1 MDKLITAEM
10 VAGCEREDLR
20 HSGAIMSHGAL
31 LHVSAEG
38 QLITH
43 VSENIAEFCGLT
55 PQQVLDKPLAQS
67 GIAIQLDP
75 NDLRRQPGSRNE
87 HAHLHGAAG
96 TLCVLVT
103 VVKTG
108 WLVEMLPAPVPGAGS
123 DKARTVGYQQI
134 KLDQPLNEEEI
145 VSFAGILTSGS
156 REVTGFDRVMVYRF
170 EDDWSGTVI
179 GESIAPGQEGFLGL
193 RFPAS
198 DIPQIARDLYRVTP
212 YRQIPD
218 SSATTVSIVSTGD
231 EKLDLSFADLRSVSP
246 LHIQYLKNMG
256 VASSFSIS
264 IIVQESLWGLL
275 AFHSMRPALLSQETI
290 GHLRRMVR
298 DYEVGVAN
306 VTTTRRL
313 AVISGIQR
321 MLDELSGGIDTAADW
336 DGALAQ
342 EGERLAALI
351 QCKAGAVVLGGKIR
365 PFGRNPPDKGVMGSI
380 DQWFAAKCPDPLF
393 MTDKLSGSLTEA
405 AGFAAQVSGLVAM
418 KVRGARLYW
427 YRPEL
432 IQQVEW
438 AGNPEKTAEGSDDAM
453 VLSPRKSFEKWVQI
467 KQGFSES
474 WRNENR
480 MAAKKIMTSLQT
492 WPSLQS

>member
-1 MDKLITAEM
+1 M
-10 VAGCEREDLR
+10 
-20 HSGAIMSHGAL
+20 
-31 LHVSAEG
+31 
-38 QLITH
+38 
-43 VSENIAEFCGLT
+43 
-55 PQQVLDKPLAQS
+55 LDRPLAQS

-75 NDLRRQPGSRNE
+75 TDLRRQPGSRNE
-87 HAHLHGAAG
+87 HALLHGAAG

-108 WLVEMLPAPVPGAGS
+108 WLVEMLPAPAPGAGS
-123 DKARTVGYQQI
+123 DKALTVGYQQI
-134 KLDQPLNEEEI
+134 RLDQLLNEEDI
-145 VSFAGILTSGS
+145 LSFAGILTRAA
-156 REVTGFDRVMVYRF
+156 REITDFDRVMAYRF

-179 GESIAPGQEGFLGL
+179 GESTAPGQEAFLGL

-218 SSATTVSIVSTGD
+218 SSASTVSIVSTGD
-231 EKLDLSFADLRSVSP
+231 VKLDLTFADLRSVPP
-246 LHIQYLKNMG
+246 LHIQYLTNMG
-256 VASSFSIS
+256 VASSFSVS

-275 AFHSMRPALLSQETI
+275 AFHSMRPAHLSQEII

-306 VTTTRRL
+306 FSAATRL
-313 AVISGIQR
+313 VVISKIQR
-321 MLDELSGGIDTAADW
+321 VLDELSAGIDAAADW
-336 DGALAQ
+336 DAALAR
-342 EGERLAALI
+342 EGDRLAALM

-365 PFGRNPPDKGVMGSI
+365 PFGRNPPGEAVMGRI
-380 DQWFAAKCPDPLF
+380 DQWFAASCPDALF
-393 MTDKLSGSLTEA
+393 MTDKLLGSLAEA

-438 AGNPEKTAEGSDDAM
+438 AGNPEKSAEGSGDAL
-453 VLSPRKSFEKWVQI
+453 VLSPRKSFAKWVQI
-467 KQGFSES
+467 KQGFSDS

-480 MAAKKIMTSLQT
+480 MTAKKIMTSLQT